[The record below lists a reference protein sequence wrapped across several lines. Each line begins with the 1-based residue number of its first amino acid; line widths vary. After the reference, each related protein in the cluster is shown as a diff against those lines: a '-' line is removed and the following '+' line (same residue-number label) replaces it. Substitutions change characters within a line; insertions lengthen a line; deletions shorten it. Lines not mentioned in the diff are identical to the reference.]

1 VTKPKTKTSSRRKR
15 PPPGDIRPV
24 TETGMQEV
32 VMDAWEKTKEVIEA
46 TAADGTMAEAS
57 GAASVPAML
66 AFLHEHE
73 DLARAPFGSGF
84 MACLHLAASIRAPEG
99 PPPADDPLHGAGHH
113 RTVGRA

>member
-1 VTKPKTKTSSRRKR
+1 MPKSKSKSRREP
-15 PPPGDIRPV
+15 PPPGVIRTMP
-24 TETGMQEV
+24 ETGLLEV
-32 VMDAWEKTKEVIEA
+32 VANAWELTKEVIEA

-73 DLARAPFGSGF
+73 DLARALFGSGF
-84 MACLHLAASIRAPEG
+84 MACLQIVASIRAPEG
-99 PPPADDPLHGAGHH
+99 LAAADDPLHGFGAH